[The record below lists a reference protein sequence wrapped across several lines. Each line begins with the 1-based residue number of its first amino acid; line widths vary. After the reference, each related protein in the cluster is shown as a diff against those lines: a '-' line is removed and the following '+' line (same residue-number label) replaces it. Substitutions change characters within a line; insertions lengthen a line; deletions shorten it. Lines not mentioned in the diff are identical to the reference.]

1 MLYIINNMSDLNSYS
16 TIELENMKRKIENL
30 SGNHQTEILKILSKN
45 LCKLNENK
53 NGVFVNMSFLPD
65 QIVEEIK
72 TYIEFISEQERSF
85 DTIEYQK
92 EDYKNSFFTEKED
105 KDMMPLTINQSA

>member
-1 MLYIINNMSDLNSYS
+1 MSDMNSYN
-16 TIELENMKRKIENL
+16 TVELETMKRKIEDL
-30 SGNHQTEILKILSKN
+30 SENHQTEILKILSKN

-65 QIVEEIK
+65 QIIEEIK
-72 TYIEFISEQERSF
+72 KYIEFISEQESSF

-92 EDYKNSFFTEKED
+92 EEYKNSFFTEKQD
-105 KDMMPLTINQSA
+105 KDNISLSINQ

>member
-1 MLYIINNMSDLNSYS
+1 MLYIINSMSDINSYS
-16 TIELENMKRKIENL
+16 TMELETMKRKIENL

-65 QIVEEIK
+65 HIVEEIK
-72 TYIEFISEQERSF
+72 KYIEFISEQESCF

-92 EDYKNSFFTEKED
+92 EEYKNSFFIEKQD
-105 KDMMPLTINQSA
+105 KDNVSVTINQSS

>member
-1 MLYIINNMSDLNSYS
+1 M
-16 TIELENMKRKIENL
+16 ELETMKRKIEDL
-30 SGNHQTEILKILSKN
+30 SENHQTEILKILSKN

-72 TYIEFISEQERSF
+72 KYIDFISEQESSF

-92 EDYKNSFFTEKED
+92 EEYKNSFFIEKQD
-105 KDMMPLTINQSA
+105 KDNVSVTINQSS

>member
-1 MLYIINNMSDLNSYS
+1 MSDINSHS
-16 TIELENMKRKIENL
+16 TMELETMKRKIEDL
-30 SGNHQTEILKILSKN
+30 SENHQTEILKILSKN

-65 QIVEEIK
+65 QIIEEIK
-72 TYIEFISEQERSF
+72 KYIEFISEQESSF

-92 EDYKNSFFTEKED
+92 EEYKNSFFTEKQD
-105 KDMMPLTINQSA
+105 KDNISLTINQ